1 MKPLEYSTKQAAWS
15 TAHGTGLDLL
25 PGVILHGVRYEQS
38 MEIFENLQAS
48 SRLEADELDAYSRVV
63 RDVTDSLGPAV
74 ISIGT
79 SSGRGGGS
87 GVILGSHEGTTTAVT
102 NSHVVR
108 GLRRAQTQGQG
119 ATKGDGLKATLV
131 DGTTVDAEVLGDDP
145 ASDLGVVRFATP
157 PEGNLTVAP
166 LGEAQ
171 NLVVGQLVVAIGSPL
186 GFQRTVTAGVVSALG
201 RSIRSQ
207 GEGGRRGRLIENV
220 IQTDAAINP
229 GNSGGP
235 LSDASGRVVGINTAI
250 IGGAQGIG
258 FAVPVSAAFRRVVF
272 ALVTEGRV
280 RRAFLGVGVVTR
292 AAQDGSGG
300 AGAQVE
306 SVSPNSPAA
315 RAGLRPGDLIV
326 GFGDDTIRS
335 TDDLLN
341 RLDGPAIGQ
350 DVTLRVMRGGR
361 ELALT
366 TRPQEQPTE

>member
-1 MKPLEYSTKQAAWS
+1 
-15 TAHGTGLDLL
+15 
-25 PGVILHGVRYEQS
+25 

-48 SRLEADELDAYSRVV
+48 SRLEAGELDAYSRAV
-63 RDVTDSLGPAV
+63 RDVTDGLGPAV

-87 GVILGSHEGTTTAVT
+87 GVILGSHEGTATAVT

-108 GLRRAQTQGQG
+108 GLQRAEGRGGTAGS
-119 ATKGDGLKATLV
+119 LEVTLV
-131 DGTTVDAEVLGDDP
+131 NGTTVDAEVLGDDP
-145 ASDLGVVRFATP
+145 ASDLGVVRFETP
-157 PEGNLTVAP
+157 SEGGVTVAP

-235 LSDASGRVVGINTAI
+235 LSDASGKVVGINTAI

-292 AAQDGSGG
+292 AAQDGSGV

-306 SVSPNSPAA
+306 SVARNSPAE
-315 RAGLRPGDLIV
+315 RAGVRLGDLIV
-326 GFGDDTIRS
+326 GFGDDPIRS

-341 RLDGPAIGQ
+341 RLDGPAIGR
-350 DVTLRVMRGGR
+350 DVTLRIVRGGK

-366 TRPQEQPTE
+366 TRPREQPEE